1 MCICGIASFNKS
13 DLNLANKVNLMT
25 KNLNH
30 RGPDFNT
37 TFKNSLG
44 HFGFAR
50 LKIID
55 LSEKSNQPFQDIN
68 KKVSIIYNGEIYNYK
83 SLKDKF
89 FKILNLNLTVMVKY
103 YYIYTIN
110 LGLILLVKSKECFQ
124 YVSLTKT

>member
-1 MCICGIASFNKS
+1 MCGICGIASFNKS

-68 KKVSIIYNGEIYNYK
+68 KKVNQK
-83 SLKDKF
+83 Q
-89 FKILNLNLTVMVKY
+89 ILR
-103 YYIYTIN
+103 
-110 LGLILLVKSKECFQ
+110 G
-124 YVSLTKT
+124 